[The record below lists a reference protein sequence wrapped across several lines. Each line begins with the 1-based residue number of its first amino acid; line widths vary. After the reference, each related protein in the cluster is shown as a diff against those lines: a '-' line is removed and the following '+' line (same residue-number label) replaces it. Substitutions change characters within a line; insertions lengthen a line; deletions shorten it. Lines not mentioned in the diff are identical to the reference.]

1 MKIISAKMLK
11 NKTGDVIREIR
22 RGKEVLVSYRGKP
35 LAKFV
40 PVQETSILESLSGVL
55 KGVSTD
61 RKTLRE
67 ERLKEKHEG
76 LY

>member
-55 KGVSTD
+55 KSVSTD